1 MSAPRSMVPF
11 GGIHS
16 PAPGLLNLGLPA
28 WLRSGPG
35 APQCPRVLSLGSS
48 HISHGFWGTVPVAAR
63 ILRGAIHPSGFGG
76 RRGRPCCFPAAPRAR
91 EPATK
96 PSQEHCWGVRGAPP
110 GSGPL
115 LDPSR
120 APLEGRLCSGLQQV
134 IGDAAYSEFIKGPPF
149 PRTVMQRPAWL
160 SFFSVRGKKKR
171 HPQTSVSGPHQA
183 WVTPTESSNSGFLS
197 QRAAPQ
203 VSLTKATPQGA
214 PETGAEEVLH
224 QGGR

>member
-48 HISHGFWGTVPVAAR
+48 HISMDS
-63 ILRGAIHPSGFGG
+63 GALSQSLPEFSG
-76 RRGRPCCFPAAPRAR
+76 
-91 EPATK
+91 ELST
-96 PSQEHCWGVRGAPP
+96 HL
-110 GSGPL
+110 GSGAGAAGRVAFRRPHGRGSQP
-115 LDPSR
+115 PSR
-120 APLEGRLCSGLQQV
+120 RRNIAGVCEERPQVQDHFWTLHGPPLEGRLCSGLQQV

-160 SFFSVRGKKKR
+160 SFFSVRGKKETPPADFSLR
-171 HPQTSVSGPHQA
+171 ASPGLGHPHRI
-183 WVTPTESSNSGFLS
+183 L
-197 QRAAPQ
+197 
-203 VSLTKATPQGA
+203 
-214 PETGAEEVLH
+214 
-224 QGGR
+224 